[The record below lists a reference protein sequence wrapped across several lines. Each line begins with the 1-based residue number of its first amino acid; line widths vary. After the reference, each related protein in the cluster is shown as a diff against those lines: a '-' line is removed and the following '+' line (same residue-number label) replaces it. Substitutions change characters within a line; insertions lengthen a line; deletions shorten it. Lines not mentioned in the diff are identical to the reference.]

1 MNQQVFVPCEAV
13 SSSSPLM
20 PRSESWCGSPSM
32 PLSVSLSAR
41 LFCIFQPSPRAIAST
56 VSPPPFCSSFA
67 TTGIA
72 SRTALIRG
80 PNKRETTP
88 HVDAASS
95 QALNCVSSDES
106 SVTLTQSPM
115 SGTRIL
121 RVSAESLAYLN
132 EYLHE
137 SRNKRGDSYISKT
150 SIFALAEG
158 PDDADG

>member
-1 MNQQVFVPCEAV
+1 MPCEAV
-13 SSSSPLM
+13 SSSSWLV
-20 PRSESWCGSPSM
+20 PRSELWCGSPSM
-32 PLSVSLSAR
+32 PLSMSLSAR
-41 LFCIFQPSPRAIAST
+41 LFCVQPSPLAIAST
-56 VSPPPFCSSFA
+56 VSSPPFCSSFA
-67 TTGIA
+67 TARIA
-72 SRTALIRG
+72 SRTAFIRG
-80 PNKRETTP
+80 PNKRQTTP

-121 RVSAESLAYLN
+121 RVSAERLAYLN